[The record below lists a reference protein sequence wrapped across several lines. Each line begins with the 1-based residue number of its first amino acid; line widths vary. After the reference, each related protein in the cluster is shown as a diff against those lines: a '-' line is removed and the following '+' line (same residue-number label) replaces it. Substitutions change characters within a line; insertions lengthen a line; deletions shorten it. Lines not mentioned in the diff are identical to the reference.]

1 MKNIVIIED
10 NFEHFQIIR
19 KLISSNEIDV
29 YPKNINSGQ
38 DLCDFLTS
46 VRAFIDT
53 TDATERAKRINE
65 FFDDMNL
72 KQNGNNIQV
81 SLYIVDYQLL
91 ADNNYINGLRFCEY
105 LSDIR
110 EGKVPAIILTIIDL
124 NDVNVINKRHEF
136 INRFPESKIEFY
148 RKVQDQTRK
157 KIKNWDENGKS
168 IDEIVNNCSQ
178 LSSNLKSTINRLCQL
193 TSFQSNTPYEAIN

>member
-10 NFEHFQIIR
+10 NFEHFQIIS
-19 KLISSNEIDV
+19 KLISSTEIDV
-29 YPKNINSGQ
+29 FPKNINSGQ

-81 SLYIVDYQLL
+81 SLYIADYQLL
-91 ADNNYINGLRFCEY
+91 ADNNFINGLRFCEY

-110 EGKVPAIILTIIDL
+110 EGNIPAIILTIIDL
-124 NDVNVINKRHEF
+124 NDVNVINQRHEF
-136 INRFPESKIEFY
+136 LNRFPESKIEFY
-148 RKVQDQTRK
+148 RKVQDQTRN

-178 LSSNLKSTINRLCQL
+178 LSNNLKSTINRLCQL
-193 TSFQSNTPYEAIN
+193 TSFQNNTPNEAIN